1 MSTDVAVDRVGL
13 CDGPHCL
20 QFIGNLGDGPKLGC
34 SGCVAPV
41 WVYCVICAYEAYWP
55 CNSSRQSRC
64 VPCARRYRHRVE
76 MVCQSGM
83 LGRVGFCLTVTAPG
97 QNVHCW
103 SHKRIN
109 CADDGCTDCPCTP
122 AGGTDLRAWNVGLTP
137 RSNRLIEAIRRGE
150 ASPLVKGR
158 RQSVPLEYFQARE
171 LQKRGALHCHIPLV
185 RSDGKPLHL
194 DKRLLRQLA
203 MRHGFGHAMTFKPFT
218 GGLANYCAKY
228 VSKAADQ
235 RLYVPWLPECRN
247 RRREATY
254 RTWTRSRGY
263 GKSMREVR
271 QELCE
276 RVRAREEAKPTLD
289 LYRDSYAREDE
300 INQGFASE
308 KEFSEAMDAWNGEW
322 DIGPP

>member
-1 MSTDVAVDRVGL
+1 VAPDLAVDRVGL
-13 CDGPHCL
+13 CDGPHDI
-20 QFIGNLGDGPKLGC
+20 QYVGYMGDGAKLGC
-34 SGCVAPV
+34 SGCTAPV
-41 WVYCVICAYEAYWP
+41 FVYCVRCAYDGYWA
-55 CNSSRQSRC
+55 CDSSRQSRC
-64 VPCARRYRHRVE
+64 APCARRYRHRVE

-83 LGRVGFCLTVTAPG
+83 LGRVGFCLTLTAPG
-97 QNVHCW
+97 QNVHCFR
-103 SHKRIN
+103 HKRKG
-109 CADDGCTDCPCTP
+109 CTEDGCSDCPCTSSD
-122 AGGTDLRAWNVGLTP
+122 GTDLRTWNVGLTA
-137 RSNRLIEAIRRGE
+137 RANRYLEAIRRGE

-171 LQKRGALHCHIPLV
+171 LQRRGALHCHIPLV
-185 RSDGKPLHL
+185 RADGKPLQL
-194 DKRLLRQLA
+194 DKRQLRQLA
-203 MRHGFGHAMTFKPFT
+203 MRHGFGHAMTYKPFT

-235 RLYVPWLPECRN
+235 RLDVPWLPECRN

-276 RVRAREEAKPTLD
+276 RVRQREEPKATLD
-289 LYRDSYAREDE
+289 SFRDSYARDGGTGPVFGSLE
-300 INQGFASE
+300 
-308 KEFSEAMDAWNGEW
+308 EFLEATGQNGGDC